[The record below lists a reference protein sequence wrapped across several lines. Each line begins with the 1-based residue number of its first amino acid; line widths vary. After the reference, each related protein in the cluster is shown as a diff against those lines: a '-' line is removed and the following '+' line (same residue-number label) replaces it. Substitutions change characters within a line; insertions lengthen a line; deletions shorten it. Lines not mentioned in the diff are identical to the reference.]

1 MRSHGK
7 KYPPGISRVLALARH
22 FARPGSMAACGF
34 IVAFIV
40 FDSATIALSSNARGY
55 SPASPLDAFLLL
67 FYGEPE
73 HAPSSR
79 FYVTV
84 PITWLMGQ
92 ALFFAYIACALF
104 WANGGRGRQFL
115 LRAGSSRVWWSS
127 LCLAVLM
134 MTLARLLISAAVC
147 AAFPTVSHL
156 LGTGPSAGE
165 LSRVGSIVPL
175 AQSALHIVFSVLL
188 PQILIAQLLAFL
200 SLNLGAFWSFACV
213 AAFSALSAI
222 APGALLFGDWSMLA
236 RNAICCPGGVSPVAI
251 EALCLLLGALLWAI
265 GALRVTSRAELM

>member
-7 KYPPGISRVLALARH
+7 KYPPGISRVLTLARH
-22 FARPGSMAACGF
+22 FARPGSVAACGF

-73 HAPSSR
+73 HASSSR

-92 ALFFAYIACALF
+92 ALFFAFIACALF
-104 WANGGRGRQFL
+104 WATDSRGRQFL
-115 LRAGSSRVWWSS
+115 LRAGSSRVWWCS
-127 LCLAVLM
+127 LCLAVLT
-134 MTLARLLISAAVC
+134 MTLARFLISAAVC
-147 AAFPTVSHL
+147 TVFPAVSHL
-156 LGTGPSAGE
+156 LGVGPSAGE
-165 LSRVGSIVPL
+165 IFPVGSLGPS
-175 AQSALHIVFSVLL
+175 AQATLHMAFSVLL
-188 PQILIAQLLAFL
+188 PQLLLAQLLTFL
-200 SLNLGAFWSFACV
+200 SLYLGAFWSFACV

-236 RNAICCPGGVSPVAI
+236 RNTICCPGGVSPVAI

-265 GALRVTSRAELM
+265 GALRVTSRVELM

>member
-1 MRSHGK
+1 
-7 KYPPGISRVLALARH
+7 
-22 FARPGSMAACGF
+22 MAVCGF
-34 IVAFIV
+34 MVAFVV
-40 FDSATIALSSNARGY
+40 FDSAAIALSSNARGY
-55 SPASPLDAFLLL
+55 SPVSPLDAFLLL
-67 FYGEPE
+67 YYGEPE

-127 LCLAVLM
+127 LCLAVLT
-134 MTLARLLISAAVC
+134 MTLVRFLISAAVC

-236 RNAICCPGGVSPVAI
+236 RNAICCPDGVSPVAI
-251 EALCLLLGALLWAI
+251 ETFSFLLCTLIWAVGALGVASRVELMQEPVNII
-265 GALRVTSRAELM
+265 GAKCCPTKRSC

>member
-1 MRSHGK
+1 
-7 KYPPGISRVLALARH
+7 
-22 FARPGSMAACGF
+22 MAVCGF
-34 IVAFIV
+34 MVAFVV
-40 FDSATIALSSNARGY
+40 FDSAAIALSSNARGY

-67 FYGEPE
+67 YYGEPE

-84 PITWLMGQ
+84 PTTWLMGQ

-104 WANGGRGRQFL
+104 WANDGRGRQFL

-127 LCLAVLM
+127 LCLAVLT
-134 MTLARLLISAAVC
+134 MTLVRFLVSIAVC
-147 AAFPTVSHL
+147 TAFPAVSYL
-156 LGTGPSAGE
+156 LGIKPSPGGPSPI
-165 LSRVGSIVPL
+165 GSLGSSPQVAPHL
-175 AQSALHIVFSVLL
+175 AFSVLL
-188 PQILIAQLLAFL
+188 PQILLAQLLAFL

-265 GALRVTSRAELM
+265 GALRVTSRIELM

>member
-1 MRSHGK
+1 
-7 KYPPGISRVLALARH
+7 
-22 FARPGSMAACGF
+22 MAACGF
-34 IVAFIV
+34 MVAFVI
-40 FDSATIALSSNARGY
+40 FDSAAIALSSNARGY

-67 FYGEPE
+67 YYGEPE

-127 LCLAVLM
+127 LCLAVLT

-188 PQILIAQLLAFL
+188 PPILIAQLLAFL

-236 RNAICCPGGVSPVAI
+236 RNAICCPDGVSPVAI
-251 EALCLLLGALLWAI
+251 ETFSFLLCTLVWAI
-265 GALRVTSRAELM
+265 GALGVASRVELM

>member
-1 MRSHGK
+1 
-7 KYPPGISRVLALARH
+7 
-22 FARPGSMAACGF
+22 MAACGF
-34 IVAFIV
+34 MVAFVV
-40 FDSATIALSSNARGY
+40 FDSAAIALSSNARGY

-67 FYGEPE
+67 YYGEPE

-127 LCLAVLM
+127 LCLAVLT
-134 MTLARLLISAAVC
+134 MTLARFLISAAVC
-147 AAFPTVSHL
+147 TVFPAVSHL
-156 LGTGPSAGE
+156 LGVGPSAGE
-165 LSRVGSIVPL
+165 IFPVGSLGPS
-175 AQSALHIVFSVLL
+175 AQATLHMAFSVLL
-188 PQILIAQLLAFL
+188 PQLLLAQLLTFL
-200 SLNLGAFWSFACV
+200 SLYLGAFWSFACV

-222 APGALLFGDWSMLA
+222 APGVLLFGDWSMLA
-236 RNAICCPGGVSPVAI
+236 RNTICCPGGVSPVAI

-265 GALRVTSRAELM
+265 GALRVTSRIELM

>member
-7 KYPPGISRVLALARH
+7 KCPPGISRALALSRH

-34 IVAFIV
+34 MVAFVI
-40 FDSATIALSSNARGY
+40 FDSAAIALSSNARGY

-67 FYGEPE
+67 YYGEPE

-127 LCLAVLM
+127 LCLAVLT

-236 RNAICCPGGVSPVAI
+236 RNAICCPDGVSPVAI
-251 EALCLLLGALLWAI
+251 ETFSFLLCTLVWAI
-265 GALRVTSRAELM
+265 GALGVASRVELM

>member
-1 MRSHGK
+1 
-7 KYPPGISRVLALARH
+7 
-22 FARPGSMAACGF
+22 MAACGF
-34 IVAFIV
+34 MVAFVV
-40 FDSATIALSSNARGY
+40 FDSAAIALSSSARGY
-55 SPASPLDAFLLL
+55 SPASLLDAFLLL
-67 FYGEPE
+67 YYGEPE

-79 FYVTV
+79 FYVTA

-115 LRAGSSRVWWSS
+115 LRAESSRVWRSS
-127 LCLAVLM
+127 LCLAVLTM
-134 MTLARLLISAAVC
+134 ALVRFLVSIAVC
-147 AAFPTVSHL
+147 MAFPAVSYL
-156 LGTGPSAGE
+156 LGIKPSVGSPFPIGSLGPSPQ
-165 LSRVGSIVPL
+165 V
-175 AQSALHIVFSVLL
+175 ALHLAFSVLL
-188 PQILIAQLLAFL
+188 PQILLAQLLTFL
-200 SLNLGAFWSFACV
+200 SLYLGAFWSFACV

-265 GALRVTSRAELM
+265 GALRVTSRVELM